1 MTLHGVDTMRTEP
14 SATKGP
20 KKKPYE
26 SPRLTE
32 YGKLADL
39 TTGGTGNANEGSQSQ
54 KPRP

>member
-1 MTLHGVDTMRTEP
+1 MMPTEP
-14 SATKGP
+14 SVTEGST

-39 TTGGTGNANEGSQSQ
+39 TTGGTGNANESSQSQ